1 MSLSL
6 PSAPQLPV
14 ISLFIHITS
23 QTWPPP
29 TFIHSLIMVSPHW
42 PLGFVPQTRRLDWLI
57 LLLGN
62 SSLYSLMLLLLPLLN
77 FVQTSPSQ
85 TGLLW
90 PPCLGCIQPPLIP
103 TPLCFTFLLLYQH
116 LTSLLPIILIS
127 LFTVFLPSVKWM
139 LHKFRD
145 FSSFSFPAES

>member
-42 PLGFVPQTRRLDWLI
+42 PLGFVPQTYRLDWLI

-62 SSLYSLMLLLLPLLN
+62 SSLYSLMA
-77 FVQTSPSQ
+77 
-85 TGLLW
+85 
-90 PPCLGCIQPPLIP
+90 PPLASAELCSNLPFSDRPSP
-103 TPLCFTFLLLYQH
+103 TTLFRLYPTPTNPNPLCFTFLLLYQH

-127 LFTVFLPSVKWM
+127 LFTVFLPSVK
-139 LHKFRD
+139 
-145 FSSFSFPAES
+145 